1 MGAKNVIVIPQG
13 VDTNIMKNLPKDK
26 ELQKK
31 YKVEMSSCKSIE
43 LKGFEGSLVGK
54 LS

>member
-1 MGAKNVIVIPQG
+1 MTKNKKHIS
-13 VDTNIMKNLPKDK
+13 KSYK
-26 ELQKK
+26 KK

-43 LKGFEGSLVGK
+43 LKGFEGSLVDK